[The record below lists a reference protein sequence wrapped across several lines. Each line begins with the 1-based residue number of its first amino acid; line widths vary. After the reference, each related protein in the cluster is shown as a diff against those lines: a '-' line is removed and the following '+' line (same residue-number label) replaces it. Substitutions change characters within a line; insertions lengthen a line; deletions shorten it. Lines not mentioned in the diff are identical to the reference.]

1 MGIKLFGRFSLRIT
15 IAIVIAIFTLVNC
28 VILGVMN
35 YSQTNSELRGALNR
49 ELQFISDTY
58 GERLAERIEKVD
70 QSLITLSE
78 SNLPRNIIE
87 ELANKVRSPDD
98 VKEIK
103 AVFQKEGLSAHERAA
118 IIGDIKSTLYEWKHT
133 ELHPEILS
141 YLNGLHL
148 TDILVV
154 QGGGNVIY
162 SATKSSEFLSNVEEQ
177 DFGLLSEAYKK
188 LLIEKNERHFIS
200 KIEDY
205 GPEKDP
211 SILWAHSFYTDPFDA
226 QQNNIEKLD
235 GMLVFRL
242 SMSELNTLLTLTDTK
257 ASTTDVILATKEGKI
272 IASSNNHSSDHQ
284 ISIINSRPAKDAA
297 DRFMDAEIEDPAHL
311 GRSLAQISA
320 ISLNGTPFNLI
331 VAHAK
336 GDALAGLNR
345 MLIGILVASVGFLVL
360 FCGCGWLFAVAITKP
375 VNTLTRDMTRL
386 ADGDIENKEF
396 DFALGN
402 EIGAM
407 AKTVQIFRENAIE
420 SKRLSEERRVHHI
433 ANAKRQEDVEKLIS
447 TFRAE
452 VTNVLEAITHNAN
465 AMLSS
470 SKMLND
476 TANTSSQRSESV
488 SAASRETNQT
498 MQTIA
503 KAAEQLFDAIADI
516 SKQVGNTTTVI
527 ADAEAHAQQ
536 SSELISSLAETT
548 HEIGNVM
555 TLISDIAEQTN
566 LLALNA
572 TIEAARAG
580 EAGRGFAVVASEVK
594 ALATQ
599 TAKATESIS
608 VQIQRIQG
616 STEDSVQAIEKIT
629 ETLIK
634 ANEYARNM
642 ASAVSQQE
650 AATRE
655 IHNNVTEVANS
666 ANKVSGDLNDL
677 QGSVMTTADAAKDV
691 QAASQE
697 MDGNT
702 KTVRQSIELFLE
714 QVAAA

>member
-1 MGIKLFGRFSLRIT
+1 MGTKLFGRFSLRIT

-28 VILGVMN
+28 IVLGVMN
-35 YSQTNSELRGALNR
+35 YSRTNSELRGALNR

-58 GERLAERIEKVD
+58 GERLTARIEKVD

-78 SNLPRNIIE
+78 SNLPKNIIE
-87 ELANKVRSPDD
+87 ELANKVRTPDD
-98 VKEIK
+98 VAEIR
-103 AVFQKEGLSAHERAA
+103 AVFQKEGLNAHERAA
-118 IIGDIKSTLYEWKHT
+118 IVGDVKSTLYEWKHT

-141 YLNGLHL
+141 YLNGLNL

-154 QGGGNVIY
+154 QGDGNVIY
-162 SATKSSEFLSNVEEQ
+162 SATKSSEFLSNVAKE

-188 LLIEKNERHFIS
+188 LLIEKNERHFVS
-200 KIEDY
+200 KIAEY

-257 ASTTDVILATKEGKI
+257 TSTTDVILTTKEGKI
-272 IASSNNHSSDHQ
+272 AASSNNHPADHA
-284 ISIINSRPAKDAA
+284 ISIVSSRPANDTAG
-297 DRFMDAEIEDPAHL
+297 RFMDAEIDDPAHL
-311 GRSLAQISA
+311 GLSLAQISE

-331 VAHAK
+331 VTHAK
-336 GDALAGLNR
+336 SDALAGLNR
-345 MLIGILVASVGFLVL
+345 MLIGILVASAGFLVL

-407 AKTVQIFRENAIE
+407 AKTVQVFRENAIE
-420 SKRLSEERRVHHI
+420 SKRLSEERRIHHI
-433 ANAKRQEDVEKLIS
+433 ANAKRQEDVEKLIG

-452 VTNVLEAITHNAN
+452 ATNALEAITNNAN

-476 TANTSSQRSESV
+476 TANTSSLRSESV

-629 ETLIK
+629 ETLTK

-650 AATRE
+650 TATRE

-691 QAASQE
+691 QSASQE
-697 MDGNT
+697 MEGNT
-702 KTVRQSIELFLE
+702 KTVRQSIESFLK